1 MLSLTGKTMVVIGGS
16 RGVGRRIAEAG
27 VRNGARVL
35 AVARQEASLRQLARE
50 VPGVEV
56 LSLDAADEG
65 AASKVFDVLP
75 PDILVLCAGAFP
87 PAAPIHEQTW
97 REFAVNWE
105 TDVKIAFHFCKA
117 ALSRPLPAGASVVLI
132 SSGAAVAGSPI
143 SGGYAGAK
151 RTQMFIASYSQKES
165 DRLGRGLQ
173 FMALA
178 PRIMPDTDIGKHAVA
193 GYSRYLGI
201 SEADFLESMASPPTS
216 SDVATAVIELA
227 TNPDRSKGKAFMVSG
242 KGLEGRRRCN
252 MGAMTAAEPSNR
264 ELASERANQLF
275 ARLAEPFRRE
285 LKLHCYR
292 MLGSVHEAEDAVQD
306 AYLRAWRSFDSFD
319 GRGSF
324 RAWLYRI
331 ATNACLDALASRKNM
346 RRLLPDQ
353 QAPAAAAV
361 QMPEGAPPTEVAW
374 LEPYPD
380 SNLEGIADEA
390 LNPEARFASREAV
403 RLAFV
408 AANQQLPPRQR
419 AVLLLRD
426 VLGWSA
432 GEASQLLGGSIASVN
447 SALQRAR
454 ETLARRYPDGRPEA
468 PSQPNSAQQELLSRY
483 ARAWEEHDLDGFVA
497 LLKQEATL
505 TMPPW
510 RQWYAGRDAIGA
522 FVALA
527 WSSVG
532 ELRLAPTAAN
542 GQPAFAVYARTGV
555 EPGWAAHALQVL
567 DLDNEPV
574 STLTV
579 FVRPLGPRLFPAFG
593 LPLTLPDAAGAG

>member
-1 MLSLTGKTMVVIGGS
+1 MTKPLKTIAGG
-16 RGVGRRIAEAG
+16 
-27 VRNGARVL
+27 
-35 AVARQEASLRQLARE
+35 
-50 VPGVEV
+50 
-56 LSLDAADEG
+56 
-65 AASKVFDVLP
+65 
-75 PDILVLCAGAFP
+75 
-87 PAAPIHEQTW
+87 
-97 REFAVNWE
+97 
-105 TDVKIAFHFCKA
+105 
-117 ALSRPLPAGASVVLI
+117 
-132 SSGAAVAGSPI
+132 
-143 SGGYAGAK
+143 
-151 RTQMFIASYSQKES
+151 
-165 DRLGRGLQ
+165 
-173 FMALA
+173 
-178 PRIMPDTDIGKHAVA
+178 
-193 GYSRYLGI
+193 
-201 SEADFLESMASPPTS
+201 PTS
-216 SDVATAVIELA
+216 V
-227 TNPDRSKGKAFMVSG
+227 P
-242 KGLEGRRRCN
+242 
-252 MGAMTAAEPSNR
+252 MTAAKTLRHQRGAPNAAQAFE
-264 ELASERANQLF
+264 
-275 ARLAEPFRRE
+275 RLAEPFRRE

-292 MLGSVHEAEDAVQD
+292 MLGSVHEAEDLAQET
-306 AYLRAWRSFDSFD
+306 YLRAWRSFGSFD

-324 RAWLYRI
+324 RAWLYWI
-331 ATNACLDALASRKNM
+331 ATNACLDALSSRRGM
-346 RRLLPDQ
+346 RRVLPDQ
-353 QAPAAAAV
+353 QAPAAIVAR
-361 QMPEGAPPTEVAW
+361 MPGGAPPTEVAW

-390 LNPEARFASREAV
+390 ANPETRFASREAV

-408 AANQQLPPRQR
+408 AAIQQLPPRQR

-497 LLKQEATL
+497 LLKQEATF

-567 DLDNEPV
+567 DLDNEAV

-593 LPLTLPDAAGAG
+593 LPLTLPDAARAG